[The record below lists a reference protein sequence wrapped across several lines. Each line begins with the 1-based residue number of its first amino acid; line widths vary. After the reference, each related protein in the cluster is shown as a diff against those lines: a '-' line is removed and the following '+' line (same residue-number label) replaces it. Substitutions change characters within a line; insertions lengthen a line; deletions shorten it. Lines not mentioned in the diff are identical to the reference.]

1 LVALFYCCLVGETIT
16 GRIEDPWVVVRALHT
31 GVKAEDL
38 SWQFSVGLGKKSIN
52 IDELKHFQ

>member
-38 SWQFSVGLGKKSIN
+38 SWQFSVGLGKKIN
-52 IDELKHFQ
+52 KY